1 MTRIVR
7 SLMLSFALLA
17 AGALAE
23 APVQDAFAQAGRQQA
38 RTKKQKAQRPVPAA
52 RATAQPA
59 VPAAQARPPAYDPTM
74 RDSGGGGG
82 GY

>member
-7 SLMLSFALLA
+7 SLMLAFALAA

-23 APVQDAFAQAGRQQA
+23 APVQDAFAQGSKPQA
-38 RTKKQKAQRPVPAA
+38 RAKKKVQRTAPAA
-52 RATAQPA
+52 RAAQPA
-59 VPAAQARPPAYDPTM
+59 PAAQARPPAYDPSM

>member
-7 SLMLSFALLA
+7 SLMLSFGLLA

-23 APVQDAFAQAGRQQA
+23 APMRDAYAQAGKQQA
-38 RTKKQKAQRPVPAA
+38 RAKKQKAQRPIPAA

-59 VPAAQARPPAYDPTM
+59 PTAQARPPAYDPTM

>member
-7 SLMLSFALLA
+7 ALAIAFAVFA
-17 AGALAE
+17 TGALPE
-23 APVQDAFAQAGRQQA
+23 APVQDAFAQGGKQQA
-38 RTKKQKAQRPVPAA
+38 RAKKKVQRPAPAA
-52 RATAQPA
+52 RAAAQPA
-59 VPAAQARPPAYDPTM
+59 PAAQARPPAYDPSL

>member
-7 SLMLSFALLA
+7 ALVIAFAVFA
-17 AGALAE
+17 VGSLAE
-23 APVQDAFAQAGRQQA
+23 APVQDAFAQAGKQQA
-38 RTKKQKAQRPVPAA
+38 RPKKKVQRSAPAA
-52 RATAQPA
+52 RTAAQPA
-59 VPAAQARPPAYDPTM
+59 PAAQARPPAYDPTM

>member
-1 MTRIVR
+1 MMRIAR
-7 SLMLSFALLA
+7 PLMLAFALVV
-17 AGALAE
+17 AGSLAE
-23 APVQDAFAQAGRQQA
+23 ASTQDAYAQAGKPQA
-38 RTKKQKAQRPVPAA
+38 RAKKQKAQRPTPAA
-52 RATAQPA
+52 RTAAQP